1 MKIQLLVNG
10 GKILVQNLQLRKPG
24 KRMTSTPSK
33 SMHILNFDVNV
44 NGGPF
49 PCGHCGHIFRA
60 FNRKCRAGDL
70 TGYFSVSNDTLMIN
84 FGEPKFDIKGQIIF
98 VIRVI
103 MSPEFHDMTQV

>member
-1 MKIQLLVNG
+1 MSYLRPIKETCLKQEREIAMKIQLLVYG
-10 GKILVQNLQLRKPG
+10 GEILVQNLQLRKPG

-44 NGGPF
+44 NVGPF

-70 TGYFSVSNDTLMIN
+70 TSDTLMIN
-84 FGEPKFDIKGQIIF
+84 FSEPKFEI
-98 VIRVI
+98 
-103 MSPEFHDMTQV
+103 

>member
-1 MKIQLLVNG
+1 MRDELKLRPIEETCLKQKREIAMKIQLLVNG

-44 NGGPF
+44 IGGPF

-70 TGYFSVSNDTLMIN
+70 TSDTLKIN
-84 FGEPKFDIKGQIIF
+84 FSEPKFEI
-98 VIRVI
+98 
-103 MSPEFHDMTQV
+103 